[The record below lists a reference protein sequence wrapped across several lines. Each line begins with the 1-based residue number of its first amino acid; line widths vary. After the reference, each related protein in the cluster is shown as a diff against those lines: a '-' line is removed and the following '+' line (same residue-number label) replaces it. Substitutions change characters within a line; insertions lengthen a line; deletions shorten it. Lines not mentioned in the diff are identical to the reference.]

1 VVRKGDLMF
10 TIDPRPFM
18 ADLARAESALVSA
31 RAKLELAQSELA
43 RAQRLLGS
51 QAVSREEFDQLGS
64 GSRTSQ
70 ADVLG
75 AEAALRVARLNL
87 DYTSV
92 RAPIAGRASR
102 ANVTAGNLVNEQV
115 VLTTIAGVAQVYAY
129 FDGSEQSYLRLLA
142 RPTGNTTR
150 RVRMALANEQ
160 GFPHEGRL
168 DFVDNRLNA
177 QTGAIRLRAAFDN
190 ANGQFTPGLL
200 ARVHMEDPTSYVAV
214 LVPER
219 AIGTDQTKK
228 FVFVVAAD
236 GRPQFREVKLG
247 TLHGAMRVVSGN
259 VRPGENVVVDGL
271 QRILPGVP
279 VQPQVLKV
287 DAQGLPIFPPP
298 APPGV
303 ATQG

>member
-1 VVRKGDLMF
+1 
-10 TIDPRPFM
+10 
-18 ADLARAESALVSA
+18 
-31 RAKLELAQSELA
+31 
-43 RAQRLLGS
+43 
-51 QAVSREEFDQLGS
+51 VSRQEFDQLAS

-87 DYTSV
+87 EYTSV

-102 ANVTAGNLVNEQV
+102 ANVTAGNLVNEQA

-129 FDGSEQSYLRLLA
+129 FDGSEQSYLRLKALPPGSKA
-142 RPTGNTTR
+142 P
-150 RVRMALANEQ
+150 RVRMGLANEQ

-168 DFVDNRLNA
+168 DFVDNRVNA

-190 ANGQFTPGLL
+190 GKGQFTPGLL
-200 ARVHMEDPTSYVAV
+200 ARLRMEDPTSYDAV

-228 FVFVVAAD
+228 FVFVVGAD

-247 TLHGAMRVVSGN
+247 SLHGAMRVVSGN
-259 VRPGENVVVDGL
+259 LKPGDNVVVDGL
-271 QRILPGVP
+271 QRVIPGMP
-279 VQPQVLKV
+279 VAPQVLRV
-287 DAQGLPIFPPP
+287 DAEGNPVFPPP
-298 APPGV
+298 PG
-303 ATQG
+303 AAASAAKR